1 MAETPHVPLLVKL
14 RLSSDK
20 LRQEQLR
27 NDAVAKSKVGYD
39 CNDAGGTDTDF
50 VMLPSQLPESDAD
63 NATSA
68 TEQVI
73 AGEAPGVNEQET
85 RRVTRGM
92 RALGSTQM
100 GGTQML
106 ITQMDGTQISG
117 MQEGVNQMGT
127 MLVPRDFALDPPG
140 LIPRSHFADPEERRQ
155 YVWNTRHLRPARMKT
170 TLPAALAK
178 RQREDAAFEA
188 ATQKRLKEE
197 REARE
202 ANEEEFRRRREE
214 FIAKDKKA
222 RRWAKAIEDDM
233 EFWYKSSLARNV
245 KNGANL
251 NPEELEQRR
260 KLKQDGMMR
269 GMNPFPGVKGDMM
282 SSEDKNK
289 EIEEMREFLALQA
302 AKGETYF
309 PPR

>member
-1 MAETPHVPLLVKL
+1 MNANNTGEI
-14 RLSSDK
+14 
-20 LRQEQLR
+20 
-27 NDAVAKSKVGYD
+27 
-39 CNDAGGTDTDF
+39 DTDF
-50 VMLPSQLPESDAD
+50 VMLPSQLPEAEADAD

-73 AGEAPGVNEQET
+73 VGDAPDVNTQET

-100 GGTQML
+100 VV
-106 ITQMDGTQISG
+106 TQMDGTPMGGTRIGG
-117 MQEGVNQMGT
+117 MQEGGNQMGT
-127 MLVPRDFALDPPG
+127 MPVPMDSALDPPG
-140 LIPRSHFADPEERRQ
+140 LIPRSHFTDPEERLQ
-155 YVWNTRHLRPARMKT
+155 YVWNTRHLQPARMKT
-170 TLPAALAK
+170 TPPAVLA
-178 RQREDAAFEA
+178 RRRREDAAFEA
-188 ATQKRLKEE
+188 ATQKRLREE

-202 ANEEEFRRRREE
+202 ANEEFRRRREE
-214 FIAKDKKA
+214 FIVKDKKA

-233 EFWYKSSLARNV
+233 EFWYKSPLARNIR
-245 KNGANL
+245 NGADP
-251 NPEELEQRR
+251 NPEVLEQRR

>member
-1 MAETPHVPLLVKL
+1 MNANNTGEI
-14 RLSSDK
+14 
-20 LRQEQLR
+20 
-27 NDAVAKSKVGYD
+27 
-39 CNDAGGTDTDF
+39 DTDF
-50 VMLPSQLPESDAD
+50 VMLPSQLPEAEADAD

-73 AGEAPGVNEQET
+73 VGDAPDVNTQET

-100 GGTQML
+100 VV
-106 ITQMDGTQISG
+106 TQMDGTPMGGTRIGG
-117 MQEGVNQMGT
+117 MQEGGNQMGT
-127 MLVPRDFALDPPG
+127 MPVPMDSALDPPG
-140 LIPRSHFADPEERRQ
+140 LIPRSHFTDPEERRQ
-155 YVWNTRHLRPARMKT
+155 YVWDTRHLRPARMKT
-170 TLPAALAK
+170 TPPAALA
-178 RQREDAAFEA
+178 RRRREDAAFEA
-188 ATQKRLKEE
+188 ATQKRLREE

-282 SSEDKNK
+282 SSEDKKK

>member
-1 MAETPHVPLLVKL
+1 MTV
-14 RLSSDK
+14 D
-20 LRQEQLR
+20 
-27 NDAVAKSKVGYD
+27 
-39 CNDAGGTDTDF
+39 DAGEIDTDL
-50 VMLPSQLPESDAD
+50 VMLLSQLPEVDAD

-73 AGEAPGVNEQET
+73 AGEAPGVNAQET

-100 GGTQML
+100 VVTR
-106 ITQMDGTQISG
+106 MDGTQMSSTQMGG
-117 MQEGVNQMGT
+117 MQESDNQMGT
-127 MLVPRDFALDPPG
+127 MPVPMDSALDPPG
-140 LIPRSHFADPEERRQ
+140 LIPRSHFTDPEERRQ
-155 YVWNTRHLRPARMKT
+155 YVWDTRHLRPARMKT
-170 TLPAALAK
+170 TPPAVLA
-178 RQREDAAFEA
+178 RRRREDAAFEA

-202 ANEEEFRRRREE
+202 ANEEEFRRRRKE
-214 FIAKDKKA
+214 FIVKDKKA

-233 EFWYKSSLARNV
+233 EFWYKSPLARNIR
-245 KNGANL
+245 NGADS

-269 GMNPFPGVKGDMM
+269 GMNPFPGIKGDLM
-282 SSEDKNK
+282 SSEAKEK

>member
-1 MAETPHVPLLVKL
+1 MT
-14 RLSSDK
+14 
-20 LRQEQLR
+20 
-27 NDAVAKSKVGYD
+27 VGD
-39 CNDAGGTDTDF
+39 SGEIDTDF
-50 VMLPSQLPESDAD
+50 VMLLSQLPEADAD

-73 AGEAPGVNEQET
+73 AGEAPDANAQET

-92 RALGSTQM
+92 RALGSTHM
-100 GGTQML
+100 VV
-106 ITQMDGTQISG
+106 TQMDGTQMGG
-117 MQEGVNQMGT
+117 MQEGGNQMGT
-127 MLVPRDFALDPPG
+127 MPVPMDSALDPPG
-140 LIPRSHFADPEERRQ
+140 LIPRSHFTDPEERRQ

-170 TLPAALAK
+170 TPPAALA
-178 RQREDAAFEA
+178 RRRREDAAFEA

-214 FIAKDKKA
+214 FIVKDKKA

-233 EFWYKSSLARNV
+233 EFWYKSPLARNIR
-245 KNGANL
+245 NGADPNS
-251 NPEELEQRR
+251 EELEQRR

-282 SSEDKNK
+282 SSEAKEK
-289 EIEEMREFLALQA
+289 EIGEMQEFLALQA
-302 AKGETYF
+302 AKVETYF
-309 PPR
+309 PLARTN